1 MPKKKS
7 ENTNP
12 LSPNKMSRSMRKWLN
27 SKLFKQDR
35 LAVKSYV
42 RDESNHIDIDANNPE
57 FLSNIVEKVIL
68 MMNEE
73 DDRYMYLQGLEERH
87 DYLRYKELKR
97 CVSKYLKK
105 SSSPSKSGNSNENFS
120 PETFGDQN
128 E

>member
-57 FLSNIVEKVIL
+57 FLSNIV
-68 MMNEE
+68 
-73 DDRYMYLQGLEERH
+73 
-87 DYLRYKELKR
+87 
-97 CVSKYLKK
+97 
-105 SSSPSKSGNSNENFS
+105 
-120 PETFGDQN
+120 
-128 E
+128 